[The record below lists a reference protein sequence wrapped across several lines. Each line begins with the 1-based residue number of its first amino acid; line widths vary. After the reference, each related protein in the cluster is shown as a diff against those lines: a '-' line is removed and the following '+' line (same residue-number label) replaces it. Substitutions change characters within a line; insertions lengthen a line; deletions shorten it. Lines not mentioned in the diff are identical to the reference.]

1 MKTDAII
8 HKQYVRFE
16 SKQAIKAIAK
26 NADVMLYLIFIFDFD
41 ILQSQ
46 AKCR

>member
-16 SKQAIKAIAK
+16 SKQAIKAITK
-26 NADVMLYLIFIFDFD
+26 NADVQKIFK
-41 ILQSQ
+41 S
-46 AKCR
+46 KN